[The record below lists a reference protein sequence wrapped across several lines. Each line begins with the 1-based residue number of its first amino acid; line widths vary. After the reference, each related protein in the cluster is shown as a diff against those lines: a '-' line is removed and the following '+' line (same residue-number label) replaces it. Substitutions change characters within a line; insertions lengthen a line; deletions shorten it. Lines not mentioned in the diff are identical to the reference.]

1 MTTVDLALSAALAA
15 SDGIER
21 AREEHRDCVT
31 RFIFEARR
39 ARWTW
44 AEIGAALRVT
54 DVGARRFYYRNRG
67 RLLEA

>member
-1 MTTVDLALSAALAA
+1 MTAVDLALIAALAA

-31 RFIFEARR
+31 RFIFEARQ